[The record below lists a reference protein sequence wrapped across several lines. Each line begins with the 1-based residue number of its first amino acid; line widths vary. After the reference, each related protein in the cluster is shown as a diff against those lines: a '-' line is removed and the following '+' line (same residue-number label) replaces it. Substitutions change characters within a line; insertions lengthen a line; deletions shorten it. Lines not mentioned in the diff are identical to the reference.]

1 MSIEI
6 LAAIF
11 IVMTTLVII
20 LIVLTSKKGANK
32 EDASLQ
38 IKQLERI
45 IALQNQQI
53 VDQINS
59 GKIESSNKIDSL
71 LTMLDKKLTSNIE
84 VSNTSFKNVADS
96 LDKKISYQN
105 EESNKNIKEVIER
118 VTKLDMAQQQIIGIN
133 DSINSLEKILNDKKA
148 RGTFGEIRLH
158 QIFISIFGP

>member
-45 IALQNQQI
+45 IALQN
-53 VDQINS
+53 
-59 GKIESSNKIDSL
+59 
-71 LTMLDKKLTSNIE
+71 KKN
-84 VSNTSFKNVADS
+84 A
-96 LDKKISYQN
+96 
-105 EESNKNIKEVIER
+105 
-118 VTKLDMAQQQIIGIN
+118 
-133 DSINSLEKILNDKKA
+133 
-148 RGTFGEIRLH
+148 IR
-158 QIFISIFGP
+158 